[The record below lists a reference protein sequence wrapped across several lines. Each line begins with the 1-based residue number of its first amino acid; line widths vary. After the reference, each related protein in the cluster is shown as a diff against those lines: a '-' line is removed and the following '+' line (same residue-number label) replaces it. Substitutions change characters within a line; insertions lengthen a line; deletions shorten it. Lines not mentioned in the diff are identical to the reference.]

1 MVPESALG
9 GGPGEIGRKVRP
21 PSTEPSHMLRC
32 VPVPVGPLT
41 KTRPRE
47 SIPMSGS
54 PNVWMGST
62 IVGVPNVIFG
72 AA

>member
-1 MVPESALG
+1 
-9 GGPGEIGRKVRP
+9 
-21 PSTEPSHMLRC
+21 MLRC

-41 KTRPRE
+41 KTLPRE